1 MTITLLS
8 KPACG
13 QCVATKLDLDKKGL
27 AFVPDNIYNR
37 MDTVAELGY
46 MSAPVVLVQDEDG
59 KLVDHWSGYRAD
71 KIAELAGRLDA
82 A

>member
-13 QCVATKLDLDKKGL
+13 QCVATKLDLDKKGVS
-27 AFVPDNIYNR
+27 FETDNIYNH
-37 MDTVAELGY
+37 MDTVADLGY
-46 MSAPVVLVQDEDG
+46 MSAPVVLVRDEKGDI
-59 KLVDHWSGYRAD
+59 VDSWSGFRTEKISELAD
-71 KIAELAGRLDA
+71 KLNA